1 MSPHAG
7 LAKRGDG
14 AVTQDNV
21 KALYA
26 YLMQCEEC
34 DGVELWIELDGPED
48 ADPDVVRVVCAKCG
62 DVLVDLKDA
71 EDTVG

>member
-1 MSPHAG
+1 ME
-7 LAKRGDG
+7 
-14 AVTQDNV
+14 DNV

-48 ADPDVVRVVCAKCG
+48 TNPDVVRVVCAGCG
-62 DVLVDLKDA
+62 YVLVDIEEDA
-71 EDTVG
+71 DVI